1 MEKHTAFLMKNN
13 KNQKKEEEKRRKK
26 KNGNKANLFWSYRK
40 TDGSKTRQELAE
52 TLEFKSQIW
61 YC

>member
-1 MEKHTAFLMKNN
+1 MKNN
-13 KNQKKEEEKRRKK
+13 KIQKKEEKKRRKK